1 MFGIKKVKEYYDT
14 FVDFY
19 YDTYW
24 ASSTLED
31 TDELKCIDV
40 FALAHTGCKAQQVD
54 IILGIIQPFVIQM
67 VIEYNGIKAL

>member
-1 MFGIKKVKEYYDT
+1 MFGIKKIKEYCDT

-19 YDTYW
+19 YDAYW

-31 TDELKCIDV
+31 TDDLKTIDV
-40 FALAHTGCKAQQVD
+40 FALAHIGCKAQQID
-54 IILGIIQPFVIQM
+54 IILGNMPAFVVQT